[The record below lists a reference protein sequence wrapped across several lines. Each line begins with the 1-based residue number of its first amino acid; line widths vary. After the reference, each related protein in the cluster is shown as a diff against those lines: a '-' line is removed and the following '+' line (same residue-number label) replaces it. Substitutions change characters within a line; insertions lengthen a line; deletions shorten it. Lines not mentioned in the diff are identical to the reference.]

1 MMTPI
6 VLLATLVSAVPYDAF
21 VLEPGAPVWDLAA
34 NDVTGDGLA
43 ELFILCCDAKS
54 RPLNKFVAVYEADE
68 NGGYATEPA
77 SKIALKPEQSTLFF
91 AEVDGAAPLELVVAD
106 AEGAVVLT
114 YRNGQFEQVA
124 APRFRSLYPSGA
136 KGPVLLTDVAVDLD
150 RDGIDE
156 WLSPAPMG
164 YDLRNADGLVASLSC
179 DVVSDIYSYHEGIR
193 ITHRLPAFT
202 VFETSEDAVKGLAF
216 LSDEVADFAYGPGW
230 SERSR
235 FVVPLNVDEKW
246 DADTK
251 MDDINGDKFP
261 DLVVTQTKGTINL
274 KAVTH
279 VYLASAP
286 FTYPD
291 EPTRTFEASGA
302 VSSPTLLD
310 VDGDGDLDVVLLKI
324 PFGVRNVITLFLRRK
339 VSVKVEVYL
348 FNDGAFE
355 EKPSYVERLSLDAPE
370 GRERIAYTFGDFS
383 GDGRIDVAY
392 GRGENHFVIHTSDT
406 ERLVSVKPW
415 VTLSLP
421 SFGVAQPY
429 DLNGNAAQDLVI
441 HHPGGEQKGRVEV
454 VVF

>member
-6 VLLATLVSAVPYDAF
+6 VLLVALVSAVPHEEF
-21 VLEPGAPVWDLAA
+21 VLKPGAPVWDFAA
-34 NDVTGDGLA
+34 QDVTGDGMA
-43 ELFILCCDAKS
+43 ELFVLCCDTKS

-68 NGGYATEPA
+68 TGGYLAEPT

-91 AEVDGAAPLELVVAD
+91 AEVDGAAPPELVTVD
-106 AEGAVVLT
+106 AEGAVVLA
-114 YRNGQFEQVA
+114 YRNGRFEEIA
-124 APRFRSLYPSGA
+124 APRFRSLYPSGVRE
-136 KGPVLLTDVAVDLD
+136 PVFLKDVAVDLD

-164 YDLRNADGLVASLSC
+164 YDLRNADGLIASLSC

-193 ITHRLPAFT
+193 ITHRLPDFT

-216 LSDEVADFAYGPGW
+216 LSDEAADFAYGPGW
-230 SERSR
+230 AERRR

-251 MDDINGDKFP
+251 MADINGDKFP

-286 FTYPD
+286 FTYP
-291 EPTRTFEASGA
+291 EKPTKTFEADGA
-302 VSSPTLLD
+302 VSSPALLD

-324 PFGVRNVITLFLRRK
+324 PFGVRNIITLFLRRK

-348 FNDGAFE
+348 FNDGTFD
-355 EKPSYVERLSLDAPE
+355 EKPSYVERLSLDAPD
-370 GRERIAYTFGDFS
+370 GRERIAYSFGDFS

-392 GRGENHFVIHTSDT
+392 GRGANRLVIHTSDT
-406 ERLVSVKPW
+406 ERLVSAKPW

-421 SFGVAQPY
+421 SFGVARPC
-429 DLNGNAAQDLVI
+429 DLNGNSAQDLVI
-441 HHPGGEQKGRVEV
+441 YHPGGEHKERVEV